1 MLRSKPC
8 DHPPRAGAYAVSTR
22 WKGESTVSLASA
34 SQPVHQ
40 LTDLA
45 DRVNVSHAVWMFTAG
60 KQKQGQ
66 RMRTASPITAG
77 QDHIQAV
84 CKEIGERLGQML
96 RIEAGLPARL
106 QNLLARLSELD

>member
-1 MLRSKPC
+1 
-8 DHPPRAGAYAVSTR
+8 
-22 WKGESTVSLASA
+22 
-34 SQPVHQ
+34 
-40 LTDLA
+40 
-45 DRVNVSHAVWMFTAG
+45 MFTAG

-106 QNLLARLSELD
+106 QNLLARLSELDCDAPFIDFVQGESPLVMKRAA